1 MGRSLHCNHAGFN
14 PRTHT
19 GCDKS
24 RVCLYLSC
32 TPFQSTHP
40 HRVRPDNTLRKA
52 RGGQVSIH
60 APTRGATAACKHHKI
75 PFEFQSTHPHG
86 VRHRMVISGY
96 FRFGFNP
103 RTHTGCDSEQRTRL
117 AATGCFNPR
126 THTGCDACKE
136 PVAVDLGG
144 SIHAPTRGA
153 TPPNDTTPCFVMFQ
167 STHPHG
173 VRRFATQGV
182 RPNRCFNPRTH
193 TGCDS
198 MCCIHYAIGFEVSI
212 HAPTRG
218 ATFSNFKIYVL
229 CLFQSTHP
237 HGVRL
242 CAAKHKN
249 LHSCFNPRTHTGCD
263 QTATWRI
270 WFLRCFNPRTHTG
283 CDDTTNSS
291 FSIWNCFNPR
301 THTGCDGVHRCAE
314 THKWVSIHAPTR
326 GATSISSSFLLRHKV
341 SIHAPTRGAT

>member
-136 PVAVDLGG
+136 PVAVDLGV

-173 VRRFATQGV
+173 VRRLRRRTQSRKGS
-182 RPNRCFNPRTH
+182 FNPRTH
-193 TGCDS
+193 TGCDLS
-198 MCCIHYAIGFEVSI
+198 LMSI
-212 HAPTRG
+212 D
-218 ATFSNFKIYVL
+218 FISS
-229 CLFQSTHP
+229 LFQSTHP
-237 HGVRL
+237 HGVRPITTRRSWPRPL
-242 CAAKHKN
+242 FQSTHPHGVRRPSA
-249 LHSCFNPRTHTGCD
+249 FNF
-263 QTATWRI
+263 I
-270 WFLRCFNPRTHTG
+270 
-283 CDDTTNSS
+283 
-291 FSIWNCFNPR
+291 I
-301 THTGCDGVHRCAE
+301 
-314 THKWVSIHAPTR
+314 
-326 GATSISSSFLLRHKV
+326 
-341 SIHAPTRGAT
+341 